1 MNLLKKLT
9 YLVIGF
15 LGIGFVLGWL
25 LLSSSLLSGPRAS
38 LTEWVLQSETGQT
51 VEIDGGVTIGLGSIL
66 QVSAQKLS
74 VPGKTADALPLAA
87 METLAFDVALG
98 ELLRGDLKLSNLVL
112 DGASVVLEIDK
123 DGSTD
128 WAMPDKPQ
136 DPKPA
141 GSANIGKT
149 FSNIFADHRIELT
162 NSDVTYHDA
171 RNGFEFGLHLSELSL
186 SRETSSAPIKLRG
199 EGTLNEQALSLNGD
213 FLPAEPFKADLSFEK
228 LRIDLVGTPNQAG
241 YEAGFSV
248 SANATIDD
256 LGQVQKI
263 LLLNDVLEGGGQAK
277 ADIVSKDGQLFVG
290 NADALITLVGGQSVE
305 LARTLGPSGG
315 PDDAVLD
322 TTIRLVPKDNE
333 PPATTVR
340 RDLKLV
346 SVYMQLAN
354 RIDDVPLRKMIIAT
368 NGFVIDTAGVGPPP
382 VTVSGISRSPEGLL
396 RLGDVT
402 LRLGPTDAPF
412 VILQGAVNNALELE
426 QVDIGGDLSLP
437 IASLL
442 SPELFQASDL
452 LGQITGGFRLTGDKD
467 RLTLADLNGVSSGT
481 DLWKLDVTGSV
492 GDVLTLNDID
502 LAVSASV
509 PSGAK
514 LLEKMD
520 LKPVETGAVELG
532 AKLSSEQADW
542 RAQASVGVAESQLD
556 LDVSFDAND
565 PHPIVRGSVTSDLL
579 KVAHIRDLVAAA
591 IQIGRLGDLEEAEKE
606 KSEGVDEDSVS
617 EPAKEDEAGPF
628 RDMTLTPLGRSIL
641 LSGMDLSIGI
651 DLQKIEG
658 PKGTTSLTS
667 NLVLDDDKAQLGPV
681 EFSYGGGHFNLTG
694 AVDLK
699 ESPEIVSIKG
709 STGGWDVG
717 KIAHDLNFK
726 KGISGILHAN
736 FEVAGAHT
744 SVQDFLKTTQGWT
757 TVSMSKG
764 SIETQL
770 LDIAGLGILP
780 WLFTKGKGDRAPI
793 VCLRA
798 PMHIANGRVSSKEIV
813 VETDQ
818 VQIVVYGEVNL
829 GKKTLEV
836 HGQPRRIGKPL
847 SRSPWPFS
855 VSGAL
860 SDPKVE
866 VKDGP
871 RKVKRSDG
879 ASKMPAKRKHCVPDI
894 LQLQ

>member
-1 MNLLKKLT
+1 MKLFKKLT
-9 YLVIGF
+9 FLVIGF
-15 LGIGFVLGWL
+15 LGIAFVLGWL
-25 LLSSSLLSGPRAS
+25 LLSSSMLSGPRAS
-38 LTEWVLQSETGQT
+38 LTEWVLHHETGQT
-51 VEIDGGVTIGLGSIL
+51 IEINGGVTIGLGSVL
-66 QVSAQKLS
+66 QVSAHKLS
-74 VPGKTADALPLAA
+74 VPSKTAQAEPLAS
-87 METLAFDVALG
+87 MESLAFDVALG
-98 ELLRGDLKLSNLVL
+98 ELFGGDLRLSNLVL
-112 DGASVVLEIDK
+112 DGASIVLEFDK
-123 DGSTD
+123 DGNSD
-128 WAMPDKPQ
+128 WAMPEKTQ
-136 DPKPA
+136 NPKPS
-141 GSANIGKT
+141 GSANVGKT
-149 FSNIFADHRIELT
+149 FSDILSDHRIELT
-162 NSDVTYHDA
+162 NSGVTYRDA
-171 RNGFEFGLHLSELSL
+171 RNGFEFDLLLSELSL
-186 SRETSSAPIKLRG
+186 SRDANSEPVELRA
-199 EGTLNEQALSLNGD
+199 EGSLNGQALTLAGD
-213 FLPAEPFKADLSFEK
+213 FLPAEPFKADLSFDK
-228 LRIDLVGTPNQAG
+228 LRVDLTGTPDPAG
-241 YEAGFSV
+241 YEAGFKV
-248 SANATIDD
+248 SADVTIDD

-263 LLLNDVLEGGGQAK
+263 LLLKDVLEGGGQAT
-277 ADIVSKDGQLFVG
+277 AELVSEDGKIFVG
-290 NADALITLVGGQSVE
+290 NADATITLVGGQSVE

-315 PDDAVLD
+315 PGDAVLD
-322 TTIRLVPKDNE
+322 TTIRLFPKDNE
-333 PPATTVR
+333 PAATTVR

-382 VTVSGISRSPEGLL
+382 ITVSGISRSPEGLL
-396 RLGDVT
+396 SLGDVT

-412 VILQGAVNNALELE
+412 VVLQGAVNNALELE

-442 SPELFQASDL
+442 SPELFQASDV
-452 LGQITGGFRLTGDKD
+452 LGQITGDFRLTGDKD
-467 RLTLADLNGVSSGT
+467 RLSLSDLQGVSSGT
-481 DLWKLDVTGSV
+481 DFWKLNVTGSV
-492 GDVLTLNDID
+492 GDMLTLNDID

-514 LLEKMD
+514 LLGAMD
-520 LKPVETGAVELG
+520 LDPIETGAVELG

-542 RAQASVGVAESQLD
+542 RAQASVGVAESHVD

-579 KVAHIRDLVAAA
+579 KIDHIRTLVGAAL
-591 IQIGRLGDLEEAEKE
+591 QIGRLGDLETAAGEKT
-606 KSEGVDEDSVS
+606 EGADDEDAP

-641 LSGMDLSIGI
+641 LSGMDLNIGI
-651 DLQKIEG
+651 DLRQIEG

-667 NLVLDDDKAQLGPV
+667 DLVLDGDKAQLGPV
-681 EFSYGGGHFNLTG
+681 EFNYGGAHFNLTG
-694 AVDLK
+694 AIDLN
-699 ESPEIVSIKG
+699 ESPEVVSIKG

-726 KGISGILHAN
+726 KGVSGILHAS
-736 FEVAGAHT
+736 FEVSGAHT
-744 SVQDFLKTTQGWT
+744 SVQDFLKTSKGWT

-798 PMHIANGRVSSKEIV
+798 PLHISNGRVSSKEIV

-818 VQIVVYGEVNL
+818 VQIVVYGDVNL
-829 GKKTLEV
+829 GKKTLNV

-847 SRSPWPFS
+847 SRSPWPFT
-855 VSGAL
+855 VSGAM
-860 SDPKVE
+860 SDPKVK

-879 ASKMPAKRKHCVPDI
+879 ATKMPAKRKHCVPDI